1 MGSDVPPTL
10 SGFAQLWIAGT
21 VFAIIAA
28 SPSSCEAQGKLDA
41 RYTASLAGVP
51 IGRGAWIIDVG
62 DDQYTAAASGMT
74 TGILSVFASGKGS
87 GASRGHVRAEGLSPT
102 TYASSITT
110 DNKTEEMRVVL
121 TNGTVKD
128 ATITPPTPFNPERLP
143 LTDASKHGV
152 IDPMSGVLMLPP
164 GSGNSLS
171 PEACRRTIPM
181 FDGRMRFDLHMSF
194 RRMDTVR
201 AVKGYQGPA
210 VVCLVQFVPLAGYVP
225 DRPAV
230 KYLVAQRD
238 IEVYLAP
245 LMGTRILIPF
255 KLTVP
260 TPLGQ
265 GVIEA
270 TQFLTTPTPR
280 LTANSP
286 TH

>member
-1 MGSDVPPTL
+1 VPTL
-10 SGFAQLWIAGT
+10 SGFAHLRIAGT
-21 VFAIIAA
+21 IFAIIGTIPAN
-28 SPSSCEAQGKLDA
+28 CDAQGKLDA
-41 RYTASLAGVP
+41 RYTASLAGIP
-51 IGRGAWIIDVG
+51 IGRGAWVIDVG
-62 DDQYTAAASGMT
+62 DDQYTAAASGVT
-74 TGILSVFASGKGS
+74 AGILSAFASGKGN
-87 GASRGHVRAEGLSPT
+87 GASRGHVRSDGLSPN
-102 TYASSITT
+102 TYASSITS
-110 DNKTEEMRVVL
+110 DNKTEEMRVAL
-121 TNGTVKD
+121 NNGNVKD

-143 LTDASKHGV
+143 LTEANKRGV
-152 IDPMSGVLMLPP
+152 IDPVSGVLMLPP
-164 GSGNSLS
+164 GSGNPLS

-181 FDGRMRFDLHMSF
+181 FDGRMRFDLHMTF

-210 VVCLVQFVPLAGYVP
+210 VVCLVQFQPVAGYVP
-225 DRPAV
+225 DRPAI
-230 KYLVAQRD
+230 KYLVAQQN

-245 LMGTRILIPF
+245 LMGTRILVPF

-270 TQFLTTPTPR
+270 TQFVTTPTPR

>member
-1 MGSDVPPTL
+1 
-10 SGFAQLWIAGT
+10 
-21 VFAIIAA
+21 
-28 SPSSCEAQGKLDA
+28 
-41 RYTASLAGVP
+41 
-51 IGRGAWIIDVG
+51 
-62 DDQYTAAASGMT
+62 
-74 TGILSVFASGKGS
+74 
-87 GASRGHVRAEGLSPT
+87 
-102 TYASSITT
+102 
-110 DNKTEEMRVVL
+110 
-121 TNGTVKD
+121 VKD
-128 ATITPPTPFNPERLP
+128 ATTTPPTPFNPDRLP
-143 LTDASKHGV
+143 LTEANKHGV

-164 GSGNSLS
+164 GNGNPLS
-171 PEACRRTIPM
+171 PEACRHTVPM

-201 AVKGYQGPA
+201 AVRGYQGPA
-210 VVCLVQFVPLAGYVP
+210 VVCLVQFVPVAGYLP

-245 LMGTRILIPF
+245 LMGTRILVPF

-270 TQFLTTPTPR
+270 TQFVTTPTPR

>member
-1 MGSDVPPTL
+1 MGPYVPTL
-10 SGFAQLWIAGT
+10 SGFAHLCIAGT
-21 VFAIIAA
+21 ILGIVGTIPAG
-28 SPSSCEAQGKLDA
+28 CNAQGKLDA
-41 RYTASLAGVP
+41 RYTASLAGLP
-51 IGRGAWIIDVG
+51 IGRGAWVIDVG

-74 TGILSVFASGKGS
+74 TGILSVFASGKG
-87 GASRGHVRAEGLSPT
+87 ASAARGRVRGDGLSPN
-102 TYASSITT
+102 TYASSITS
-110 DNKTEEMRVVL
+110 DNKTEEMRVTL
-121 TNGTVKD
+121 TNGNVKD
-128 ATITPPTPFNPERLP
+128 ATITPPTPFKPERLP
-143 LTDASKHGV
+143 LTEANKRGV

-164 GSGNSLS
+164 GSGDPLG

-181 FDGRMRFDLHMSF
+181 FDGRMRFDLQMTF
-194 RRMDTVR
+194 RRMDVVR

-210 VVCLVQFVPLAGYVP
+210 VVCLVQFQPVAGYVP
-225 DRPAV
+225 ERPAL

-245 LMGTRILIPF
+245 LMGTRILVPF

-270 TQFLTTPTPR
+270 TQFVSTPTPR